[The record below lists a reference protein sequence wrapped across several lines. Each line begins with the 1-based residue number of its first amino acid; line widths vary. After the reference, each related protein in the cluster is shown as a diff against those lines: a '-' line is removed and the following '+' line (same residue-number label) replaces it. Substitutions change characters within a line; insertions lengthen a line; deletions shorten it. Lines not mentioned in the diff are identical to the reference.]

1 MVFFFLLLVQLLVA
15 RPDDLLE
22 LVAPQVATLFP
33 FLVDAHVLFGDAL
46 LLHPF
51 PPLLLLAIF
60 VPEAIEE
67 DIFDLVSR
75 VVLANHVQVSL
86 GLVSGD

>member
-1 MVFFFLLLVQLLVA
+1 MVFFFLLLVQLVA
-15 RPDDLLE
+15 RPDLLE

-33 FLVDAHVLFGDAL
+33 FLVDAQVLFGDAL

>member
-33 FLVDAHVLFGDAL
+33 FLVDAHVLFSDSL
-46 LLHPF
+46 LEHSF
-51 PPLLLLAIF
+51 SSLLLLTIL
-60 VPEAIEE
+60 VPKS
-67 DIFDLVSR
+67 VK
-75 VVLANHVQVSL
+75 
-86 GLVSGD
+86 

>member
-1 MVFFFLLLVQLLVA
+1 MVFFFLLLVQLVA

-51 PPLLLLAIF
+51 PPLLLLTILI
-60 VPEAIEE
+60 PEAVEE
-67 DIFDLVSR
+67 DVFDLVSS
-75 VVLANHVQVSL
+75 VVLANHVQVLL
-86 GLVSGD
+86 GLVS

>member
-1 MVFFFLLLVQLLVA
+1 M
-15 RPDDLLE
+15 
-22 LVAPQVATLFP
+22 VAPYATALIP
-33 FLVDAHVLFGDAL
+33 LLADAHVFFGDAL